1 MYECEFVVYSI
12 RHTVFISTTI
22 MNFSR
27 ANTPDSLIKNT
38 VGVEVG
44 VDQGDFSKMLLD
56 KGPRKLYLVDS
67 WQTIEGTDRTTG
79 AQQSVHERKYKSVL
93 EIFRNESRVE
103 IIRSWSEEASL
114 KFDDRSLDWVYIDAR
129 HDYNGVMSD
138 LKAWEKKI
146 KPTGFLWGD
155 DYRTPDMKRKPRV
168 DVRRA
173 VTDFINNTKWKLV
186 GLTTE
191 EKRSKSFF
199 LAKHQQVI
207 DRIKSLA

>member
-1 MYECEFVVYSI
+1 
-12 RHTVFISTTI
+12 

-27 ANTPDSLIKNT
+27 ENTPDSLIKGT

-44 VDQGDFSKMLLD
+44 VDQGLFSKVLLS
-56 KGPRKLYLVDS
+56 KGPKKLYLVDA
-67 WQTIEGTDRTTG
+67 WRTVEGTDRTTG
-79 AQQSVHERKYKSVL
+79 AQQSVHEEKCKSVM
-93 EIFRNESRVE
+93 EMFRDEPRVE
-103 IIRSWSEEASL
+103 IIRFWSEEASS
-114 KFDDRSLDWVYIDAR
+114 KFDNNSLDWVYIDAR
-129 HDYNGVMSD
+129 HDYGGVMSD

-155 DYRTPDMKRKPRV
+155 DYRTPDMKHKPRV

-173 VTDFINNTKWKLV
+173 VADFTRDTEWKLI

-199 LAKHQQVI
+199 LAKNQEII
-207 DRIKSLA
+207 DRFNSL

>member
-1 MYECEFVVYSI
+1 
-12 RHTVFISTTI
+12 

-27 ANTPDSLIKNT
+27 ANTPDLLIKDT

-44 VDQGDFSKMLLD
+44 VDQGLFSKVLLS
-56 KGPRKLYLVDS
+56 KGPKKLYLVDA
-67 WQTIEGTDRTTG
+67 WQTVKGTDRTTG
-79 AQQSVHERKYKSVL
+79 VKQSVHDEKCKSVM
-93 EIFRNESRVE
+93 EMFRDETRVV

-114 KFDDRSLDWVYIDAR
+114 RFDNNSLDWVYIDAR
-129 HDYNGVMSD
+129 HDYEGVMSD

-155 DYRTPDMKRKPRV
+155 DYRTPDMKHKPRV

-173 VTDFINNTKWKLV
+173 VADFTRDTEWKLI

-199 LAKHQQVI
+199 LAKNQEII
-207 DRIKSLA
+207 DRFNSL

>member
-1 MYECEFVVYSI
+1 
-12 RHTVFISTTI
+12 

-27 ANTPDSLIKNT
+27 ANTPDLLIKDT

-44 VDQGDFSKMLLD
+44 VDQGLFSKVLLS
-56 KGPRKLYLVDS
+56 KGPKKLYLVDA
-67 WQTIEGTDRTTG
+67 WQTVKGTDRTTG
-79 AQQSVHERKYKSVL
+79 VKQSVHDEKCKSVM
-93 EIFRNESRVE
+93 EMFRDETRVV

-114 KFDDRSLDWVYIDAR
+114 RFDNNSLDWVYIDAR
-129 HDYNGVMSD
+129 HDYEGVMSD

-155 DYRTPDMKRKPRV
+155 DYRTPDMKHKPRV

-173 VTDFINNTKWKLV
+173 VADFTRDTKWKLI

-199 LAKHQQVI
+199 LAKNQEII
-207 DRIKSLA
+207 DRFNSL